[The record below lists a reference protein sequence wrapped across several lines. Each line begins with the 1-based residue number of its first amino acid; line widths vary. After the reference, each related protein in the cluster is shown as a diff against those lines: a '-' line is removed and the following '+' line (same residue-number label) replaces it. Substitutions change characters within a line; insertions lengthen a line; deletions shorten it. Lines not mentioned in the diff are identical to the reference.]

1 MYCRNC
7 GKEIANDN
15 RFCPNCGSPV
25 AKVGNDE
32 KTIPYVNLSSPSNT
46 SNTTSQFNDAQK
58 PQKKF
63 SGLSIA
69 SFICSLTVILS
80 PLGFILAIIDFVKNK
95 GKKHLFSILALII
108 SSIFLF
114 SFFIGVF
121 DGLSGDSD
129 EASTTST
136 TQQSSSQKPTVKA
149 TTKPTSTPT
158 LEPTP
163 VPRYSIGETVVFD
176 DIEVTINSISFSER
190 AGGLSSFS
198 KADTG
203 FINCVV
209 DIDVKNLKT
218 TSLDLENDWPHSGKY
233 SFKLIHDGENEYLNT
248 FDSAYKEFFYSN
260 SSIPAKGTLKNKKL
274 NFLVPIDMKNDNLSI
289 ELQLSY
295 NTIWRDG
302 EVIWKL
308 R

>member
-149 TTKPTSTPT
+149 TSKPTA
-158 LEPTP
+158 EPTP
-163 VPRYSIGETVVFD
+163 NPTVVPSYNIGDKVVFD
-176 DIEVTINSISFSER
+176 DIEVTINSITFSDH
-190 AGGLSSFS
+190 AGGFS
-198 KADTG
+198 KLAKADSG
-203 FINCVV
+203 FCYCVI
-209 DIDVKNLKT
+209 DIDVKNLTT
-218 TSLDLENDWPHSGKY
+218 TSLDLETDWPHSGKY
-233 SFKLIHDGENEYLNT
+233 SFELIHDGENQYLQT
-248 FDSAYKEFFYSN
+248 FYSYTDFFDGN

-274 NFLVPIDMKNDNLSI
+274 NYLVPIEMKTDGLSI
-289 ELQLSY
+289 ELNLTY

-302 EVIWKL
+302 IVSWKL